1 MDIVMPKMRRK
12 RIIRI
17 TAIVILLLLITCIA
31 FVYVNDRPGGLADRR
46 MSKAMGMSETMHIP
60 IGKTAEE
67 AIRKFRNNDDSLQII
82 HQEPVDGGIILFKQ
96 KTGQE
101 NNSNLQMDYARKIIF
116 GWKWAWG
123 GGYSIGE
130 SSQFTS
136 ALDYMSIPE
145 LSHISTPF
153 PMLFGHILDPAIQ
166 RVTVEFE
173 GNEKPVV
180 AEAKLVEV
188 GPESIIWFVSLPSS
202 ATIPYEMKGFNDK
215 GELVTHKQMDD
226 PNGMGAMV
234 LGER

>member
-1 MDIVMPKMRRK
+1 MRSK

-17 TAIVILLLLITCIA
+17 TAIVILFLLISCIA
-31 FVYVNDRPGGLADRR
+31 LVYVNDRPGGLADRR
-46 MSKAMGMSETMHIP
+46 MSKAMGMSETIHIP

-67 AIRKFRNNDDSLQII
+67 AIQKFRGKDNSFHII

-96 KTGQE
+96 KSSQE
-101 NNSNLQMDYARKIIF
+101 NNSNLQMEYARKIVF

-130 SSQFTS
+130 SSQFKS

-145 LSHISTPF
+145 LNNISTPF

-166 RVTVEFE
+166 HVTVEVE
-173 GNEKPVV
+173 GDEKPVV
-180 AEAKLVEV
+180 TEAKLVEV

-202 ATIPYEMKGFNDK
+202 ATIPYEIKGFNDK

-226 PNGMGAMV
+226 PNDSGSMV

>member
-1 MDIVMPKMRRK
+1 MRSK

-17 TAIVILLLLITCIA
+17 TAILILLLLISCIA

-67 AIRKFRNNDDSLQII
+67 AIQKFRGKVDSFHII

-96 KTGQE
+96 KSSQE
-101 NNSNLQMDYARKIIF
+101 NNSNLQMEYARKIIF

-123 GGYSIGE
+123 GGYFISE
-130 SSQFTS
+130 SSQFKS

-145 LSHISTPF
+145 LRHLSTPF

-173 GNEKPVV
+173 GDEKPVV
-180 AEAKLVEV
+180 TEAKLIEV
-188 GPESIIWFVSLPSS
+188 GPESIIWYVSLPSS
-202 ATIPYEMKGFNDK
+202 ATIPYEIKGFNDK

-226 PNGMGAMV
+226 PNGMGSMV
-234 LGER
+234 LEER

>member
-1 MDIVMPKMRRK
+1 MRKMRSK
-12 RIIRI
+12 RIIQI
-17 TAIVILLLLITCIA
+17 TAIVILLLLISCIV

-46 MSKAMGMSETMHIP
+46 MSKAMGMSETIHIP
-60 IGKTAEE
+60 IGNTAEE
-67 AIRKFRNNDDSLQII
+67 AIQKFRSKDDSLQII
-82 HQEPVDGGIILFKQ
+82 HQEPIDGGMILFKQ
-96 KTGQE
+96 KVGQKS
-101 NNSNLQMDYARKIIF
+101 NSNLQMEYARKIIF

-166 RVTVEFE
+166 RVTVEFKA
-173 GNEKPVV
+173 NEKPVA

-188 GPESIIWFVSLPSS
+188 GPESIIWFVFLPSS
-202 ATIPYEMKGFNDK
+202 ATIPYELKGFNDK
-215 GELVTHKQMDD
+215 GELITHKQIDD
-226 PNGMGAMV
+226 PNDIGSMV

>member
-1 MDIVMPKMRRK
+1 M
-12 RIIRI
+12 
-17 TAIVILLLLITCIA
+17 
-31 FVYVNDRPGGLADRR
+31 
-46 MSKAMGMSETMHIP
+46 
-60 IGKTAEE
+60 
-67 AIRKFRNNDDSLQII
+67 
-82 HQEPVDGGIILFKQ
+82 FKQ
-96 KTGQE
+96 KSSQE
-101 NNSNLQMDYARKIIF
+101 NNSNLQMEYARK
-116 GWKWAWG
+116 KWAWG

-136 ALDYMSIPE
+136 AMDYMSIPE

-173 GNEKPVV
+173 GNEERVL

-202 ATIPYEMKGFNDK
+202 ATIPYEIKGFNDK

-226 PNGMGAMV
+226 PNGMGSMV
-234 LGER
+234 LEER

>member
-1 MDIVMPKMRRK
+1 MRSK

-17 TAIVILLLLITCIA
+17 TAILILLLLISCIA

-46 MSKAMGMSETMHIP
+46 MSKAMGMSGTMHIP

-67 AIRKFRNNDDSLQII
+67 AIQKFRGKVDSFHII

-96 KTGQE
+96 KSSQE
-101 NNSNLQMDYARKIIF
+101 NNSNLQMEYARKIIF

-123 GGYSIGE
+123 GGYFIGE
-130 SSQFTS
+130 SSQFKS

-145 LSHISTPF
+145 LSHLSTPF

-173 GNEKPVV
+173 GDEKPVV
-180 AEAKLVEV
+180 TEAKLIEV
-188 GPESIIWFVSLPSS
+188 GPESIIWYVSLPSS
-202 ATIPYEMKGFNDK
+202 ATIPYEIKGFNDK

-226 PNGMGAMV
+226 PNGMGSMV
-234 LGER
+234 LEER

>member
-1 MDIVMPKMRRK
+1 MMPKMRSK

-17 TAIVILLLLITCIA
+17 TAILILLLLISCIA

-46 MSKAMGMSETMHIP
+46 MSKAMGMSGTMHIP

-67 AIRKFRNNDDSLQII
+67 AIQKFRGKVDSFHII

-96 KTGQE
+96 KSSQE
-101 NNSNLQMDYARKIIF
+101 NNSNLQMEYARKIIF

-123 GGYSIGE
+123 GGYFIGE
-130 SSQFTS
+130 SSQFKS

-145 LSHISTPF
+145 LSHLSTPF

-173 GNEKPVV
+173 GDEKPVV
-180 AEAKLVEV
+180 TEAKLIEV
-188 GPESIIWFVSLPSS
+188 GPESIIWYVSLPSS
-202 ATIPYEMKGFNDK
+202 ATIPYEIKGFNDK

-226 PNGMGAMV
+226 PNGMGSMV
-234 LGER
+234 LEER